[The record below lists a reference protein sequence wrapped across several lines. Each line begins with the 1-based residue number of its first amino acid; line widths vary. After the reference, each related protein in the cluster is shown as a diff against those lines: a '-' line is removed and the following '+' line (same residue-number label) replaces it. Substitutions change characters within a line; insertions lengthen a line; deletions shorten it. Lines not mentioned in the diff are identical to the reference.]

1 MYNKY
6 SNLFCVRNTNVDIV
20 PIGETHSHAV
30 LWMKI
35 LNQVKLCVPLSK
47 LSYSCHMVFNID
59 IFVHTLLFFKRVDLS
74 DVFPAV
80 WPFQLK
86 KIELK

>member
-1 MYNKY
+1 
-6 SNLFCVRNTNVDIV
+6 
-20 PIGETHSHAV
+20 
-30 LWMKI
+30 
-35 LNQVKLCVPLSK
+35 
-47 LSYSCHMVFNID
+47 MVFNID